1 MFGLRP
7 LHCHFSYLA
16 NKKTTTEISD
26 QKRISYTR
34 ENERMSLV
42 SSSNHQFS
50 GDMSYVSFQGGQVL
64 FFKCPIKKQLQ
75 KKLPTTMRIAKIFI
89 STNEYPILWKSW
101 LLNWCPILEWRG
113 NMSNWFW
120 VLSSGWLKDQTSH
133 IGRFHDPIHL
143 RVGFTS
149 FRTIITTQNNKH
161 WYFFWH
167 LWQNVYLAMPMHS
180 LDLQKDLIKH
190 SSLPRP
196 FHQHSPYG
204 LSEPQV
210 YGLMVQTGLPF
221 QGKITPG
228 YTWYFLWVTLIY

>member
-89 STNEYPILWKSW
+89 STNEYPIL
-101 LLNWCPILEWRG
+101 
-113 NMSNWFW
+113 
-120 VLSSGWLKDQTSH
+120 
-133 IGRFHDPIHL
+133 
-143 RVGFTS
+143 
-149 FRTIITTQNNKH
+149 
-161 WYFFWH
+161 
-167 LWQNVYLAMPMHS
+167 
-180 LDLQKDLIKH
+180 
-190 SSLPRP
+190 
-196 FHQHSPYG
+196 
-204 LSEPQV
+204 
-210 YGLMVQTGLPF
+210 
-221 QGKITPG
+221 
-228 YTWYFLWVTLIY
+228 